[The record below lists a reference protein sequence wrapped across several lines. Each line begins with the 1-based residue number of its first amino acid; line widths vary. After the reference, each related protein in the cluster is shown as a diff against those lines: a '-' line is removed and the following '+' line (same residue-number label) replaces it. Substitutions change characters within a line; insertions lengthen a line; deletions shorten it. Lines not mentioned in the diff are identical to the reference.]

1 MNKIR
6 DWIDRIILG
15 LFSLVLAMGTW
26 NPFAPGV
33 SEGEEPTNSFA
44 QIVTVLLVGYL
55 ICWSFAKKTKVSIKW
70 AAPLWCFTFVFTFS
84 TIWGQDNLEHLPI
97 LLIAKLIIDILLSV
111 YLFKHLVRYPQLI
124 SFSLMTF
131 AISCAII
138 SSLYVSGALDD
149 YIDISSGRVMF
160 FGENP
165 NSTSSRIALGAIVL
179 VYYVF
184 VNPLGWKKTRFLLS
198 FLLVPMLLM
207 IASSG
212 SRGSIIILVI
222 CVFLIILFG
231 EYSKNARYIG
241 ISIMSILL
249 LAFYALFLK
258 YASELSVIERFLDIA
273 EGNDAGRGELKHYA
287 WEIFISNPVFGY
299 GDSGFMREMYLR
311 FNEDRTVH
319 NLYYYI
325 LATSG
330 LLGAIPFFYFLG
342 YLAVKSYRIARRR
355 ILPIVLVVFVLL
367 LVDKTGGVL
376 TYSLVWYLFAI
387 VLAYDYLL
395 RTSGNGK
402 NSNFGI
408 LESCPIGY

>member
-1 MNKIR
+1 MNTIR
-6 DWIDRIILG
+6 DWFDRIILG

-26 NPFAPGV
+26 NPLAPEV

-55 ICWSFAKKTKVSIKW
+55 ICWSFVKTTKVSIKW
-70 AAPLWCFTFVFTFS
+70 ATPLWCFAFVFTIS
-84 TIWGQDNLEHLPI
+84 TIWSQDNLENFPF

-111 YLFKHLVRYPQLI
+111 FLFKHLVRYPQLI